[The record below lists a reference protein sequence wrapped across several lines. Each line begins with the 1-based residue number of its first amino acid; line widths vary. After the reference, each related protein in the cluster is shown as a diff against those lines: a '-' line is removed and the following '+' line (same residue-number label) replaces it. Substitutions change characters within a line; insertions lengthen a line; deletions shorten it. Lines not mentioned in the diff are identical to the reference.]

1 MGEHARLSCS
11 NHRWPHCPGSIR
23 EEARYPD
30 TSSEAS
36 IDGTGTHLLLE
47 MCLMN
52 GVRAEQ
58 YVDQVIGEGHEDK
71 PMGWL
76 VDTARAQRAQMA
88 LDYVYRRY
96 RELTVEYPE
105 CDVTIFAEQK
115 VNPGATHPDPAMRRD
130 DWWGTADVTIKV
142 TDRDVLKSL
151 RFVEVVDLKDGRG
164 WVKEKNNTQ
173 LYSYGI
179 GAMFAPGAQTVPMK
193 SRLTVVQPKTNPP
206 VRYEDTDSLHLEFK
220 RQELTRAAFA
230 TDDPNA
236 PLVPGSHCEWCKANM
251 KRGGHCDAAAQKS
264 IEEIQM
270 TTGIIATDSTLSGL
284 LSVDVS
290 TAPAET
296 LAAIM
301 DQEAQLQAAFDRV
314 RKEIEARVGQGLSVP
329 GWGMAEGRSTRVWA
343 DEEQAIAK
351 LKSCRLKIDE
361 YSPRKLVTPA
371 EAEKLVGAERFKK
384 HLADQV
390 VVKAGSLSVKR
401 VAHGT
406 EKSADEMFKDVV
418 QVSPEVSFAAPASL
432 FADATPALPEP
443 TTTTPA
449 ISFI

>member
-1 MGEHARLSCS
+1 MSEHARLSCS

-36 IDGTGTHLLLE
+36 IDGTGSHLLLE
-47 MCLMN
+47 MALIN
-52 GVRAEQ
+52 GVRAEA
-58 YVDQVIGEGHEDK
+58 YLDQVIGEGHADK

-76 VDTARAQRAQMA
+76 VDSARAERVQMC

-96 RELTVEYPE
+96 RELSAEYPE
-105 CDVTIFAEQK
+105 CDVSIFAEQR
-115 VNPGATHPDPAMRRD
+115 VNPGRSHSDPAMRRD
-130 DWWGTADVTIKV
+130 DWWGTADVTLKV
-142 TDRDVLKSL
+142 TERDALKAL

-173 LYSYGI
+173 LLSYGI
-179 GAMFAPGAQTVPMK
+179 GAVFGGRARKVPVK
-193 SRLTVVQPKTNPP
+193 ARVTIVQPKTNPP
-206 VRYEDTDSLHLEFK
+206 VRYVDTDSLELE
-220 RQELTRAAFA
+220 RELRWLVKAAFA

-236 PLVPGSHCEWCKANM
+236 PLVPGDHCQWCKANM

-270 TTGIIATDSTLSGL
+270 TTGTIATDSTLSGL

-314 RKEIEARVGQGLSVP
+314 RKEIESRVEQGLPVP
-329 GWGMAEGRSTRVWA
+329 GWSLEPGRASRVWA
-343 DEEQAIAK
+343 DEEAAIAK
-351 LKSCRLKIDE
+351 LKTCRLKIDE
-361 YSPRKLVTPA
+361 YSPRALISPA
-371 EAEKLVGAERFKK
+371 QAEKMVGPERFKK
-384 HLADQV
+384 HLAGQIV
-390 VVKAGSLSVKR
+390 EKAGPLKVKR
-401 VAHGT
+401 VALGS
-406 EKSADEMFKDVV
+406 EKDAATMFKDVGG
-418 QVSPEVSFAAPASL
+418 EAPGVKASL
-432 FADATPALPEP
+432 FADETPALPES
-443 TTTTPA
+443 TTTETPA